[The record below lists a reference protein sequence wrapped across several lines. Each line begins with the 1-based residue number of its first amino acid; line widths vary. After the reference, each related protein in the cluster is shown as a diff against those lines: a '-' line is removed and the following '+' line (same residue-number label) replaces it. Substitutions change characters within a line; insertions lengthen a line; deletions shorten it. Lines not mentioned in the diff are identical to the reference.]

1 MQRLLKINMNQS
13 VSFGERLREERTKLD
28 LTQSEFGA
36 LAGVTKKTQML
47 YEADARAPDSNY
59 MKAISGKGVDVQYVI
74 TGTRSG
80 TYASLAQ
87 VRAAQ
92 GRAMPPEGSLSR
104 RAAALVANY
113 EAADESGKKI
123 IEGTASMAAQ
133 PKPSLQAGANSH
145 QYVGDHGIQIGG
157 AAGAVS
163 INKPKGKK

>member
-1 MQRLLKINMNQS
+1 MNLDKQRGLRI
-13 VSFGERLREERTKLD
+13 REERDKRDWSQQQAADAVGL
-28 LTQSEFGA
+28 SREMWA
-36 LAGVTKKTQML
+36 K
-47 YEADARAPDSNY
+47 YEAGAEPGA
-59 MKAISGKGVDVQYVI
+59 KALERMAAAHVDVLYVL
-74 TGTRSG
+74 TGTPSG
-80 TYASLAQ
+80 VYASLAQ

-133 PKPSLQAGANSH
+133 PKPAKPSLQAGDNSH

-157 AAGAVS
+157 AAGAVN
-163 INKPKGKK
+163 INRKGKK